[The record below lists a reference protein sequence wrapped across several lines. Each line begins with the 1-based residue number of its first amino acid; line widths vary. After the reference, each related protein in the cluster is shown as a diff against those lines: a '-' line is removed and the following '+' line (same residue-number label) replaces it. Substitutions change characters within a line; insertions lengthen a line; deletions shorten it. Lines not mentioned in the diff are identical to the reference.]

1 MRISLG
7 LPLFDVEHGDE
18 FLSAAAIAEVASAAE
33 RVGFDAC
40 YVTDHP
46 FPLARWVREGGH
58 HALDPFVALSF
69 AAAATTRLRLH
80 THILVLPYRN
90 PFLVARAAASLDVL
104 SGGRMIL
111 GVAAGYLRSEFAALG
126 ADFENRAAITDESID
141 AIRRAWSG
149 EEIHLEGRYFRAVG
163 NVLAPRP
170 LQRPHPPI
178 WVGGNSQQAIRRAVE
193 RGDGW
198 SPFPN
203 PSASAAHTRTAAI
216 ESHAELAERIAY
228 AREHADRIG
237 RTEPLDVCY
246 ALGSRAAGAFD
257 VNAVRDSVRAL
268 AALGVTWATVRL
280 TAPSRDE
287 LVAEVARLGGE
298 ILPVAH
304 AAPETR

>member
-7 LPLFDVEHGDE
+7 LPTLDIEHGDE
-18 FLSAAAIAEVASAAE
+18 FLSAAAIAEVAAAAE
-33 RVGFDAC
+33 RAGFDAC

-126 ADFENRAAITDESID
+126 ADFENRAAITDEAID

-149 EEIHLEGRYFRAVG
+149 EEIHLEGRHFHAVG
-163 NVLAPRP
+163 NVLAPCP

-203 PSASAAHTRTAAI
+203 PSAAAVHTRTAAI

-228 AREHADRIG
+228 AREHAARIG
-237 RTEPLDVCY
+237 RTEPLEVCY
-246 ALGSRAAGAFD
+246 ALGSLAAGAFD
-257 VNAVRDSVRAL
+257 VRVVRDSVRAL

-280 TAPSRDE
+280 TAPSRAAF
-287 LVAEVARLGGE
+287 VAEVERFGAE
-298 ILPVAH
+298 ILPV
-304 AAPETR
+304 TRSEART